1 MSPLFLFRAI
11 LTWDFKSN
19 LVFSEDRLPFLFI
32 SRHLLCDAMDTPTQ
46 NRRATVSTRCYW
58 GDVLDTVYTSPILF
72 NLIISGIFSIN
83 NARVPL
89 FLLQASKSLTVGFPW
104 FLKVVLTRYRLLYG
118 LVYPVLSHKSKLVDI
133 KYSGLEFLAMSSRR
147 NQVEQSARFKS
158 VHGF

>member
-72 NLIISGIFSIN
+72 NLFTGGIFSIN

-89 FLLQASKSLTVGFPW
+89 FLFVLFTR
-104 FLKVVLTRYRLLYG
+104 FLFHNE
-118 LVYPVLSHKSKLVDI
+118 LSHI
-133 KYSGLEFLAMSSRR
+133 KHISLECDKGILCCFHSL
-147 NQVEQSARFKS
+147 
-158 VHGF
+158 

>member
-72 NLIISGIFSIN
+72 NLFTGGIFSSIN
-83 NARVPL
+83 VMLRIPL
-89 FLLQASKSLTVGFPW
+89 FLFVRDTSIQFIGDCERSAGLSKG
-104 FLKVVLTRYRLLYG
+104 
-118 LVYPVLSHKSKLVDI
+118 
-133 KYSGLEFLAMSSRR
+133 ARR
-147 NQVEQSARFKS
+147 DHAK
-158 VHGF
+158 H

>member
-72 NLIISGIFSIN
+72 NLFTGGIFSSIN
-83 NARVPL
+83 VMLRIPL
-89 FLLQASKSLTVGFPW
+89 FLFVLFTRFLFHNELVEVIEYDVMDEVG
-104 FLKVVLTRYRLLYG
+104 
-118 LVYPVLSHKSKLVDI
+118 
-133 KYSGLEFLAMSSRR
+133 AMSQPQLLTIDSIYYSPRIKML
-147 NQVEQSARFKS
+147 SALR
-158 VHGF
+158 G